1 MVCKLT
7 TCQLAA
13 NLREVPTSTRGHSDL
28 YPLLGLSAGVAK
40 NRELK
45 VRVTVELIIVGWVV
59 LDQVVGKG
67 GRATWRARQLTS
79 SLVAFHKHLV
89 AFHLKSAVLNL
100 HHDGAQK
107 ALKRKR
113 RESARVGEGW
123 ESATKPLL
131 PPPAV
136 PHHTNKKVR
145 RQSLQIE
152 TKQRTKSLYRPV
164 QLRHLLVATT
174 NTKAS

>member
-1 MVCKLT
+1 M
-7 TCQLAA
+7 
-13 NLREVPTSTRGHSDL
+13 R
-28 YPLLGLSAGVAK
+28 VA
-40 NRELK
+40 
-45 VRVTVELIIVGWVV
+45 VELIIVGWVV
-59 LDQVVGKG
+59 VDQVVGKG
-67 GRATWRARQLTS
+67 GRATWTARQLTS

-107 ALKRKR
+107 SLKRKR
-113 RESARVGEGW
+113 REGERRGEKGQGW

-145 RQSLQIE
+145 RQSLQTE

-164 QLRHLLVATT
+164 HLLA
-174 NTKAS
+174 A

>member
-1 MVCKLT
+1 M
-7 TCQLAA
+7 
-13 NLREVPTSTRGHSDL
+13 
-28 YPLLGLSAGVAK
+28 
-40 NRELK
+40 
-45 VRVTVELIIVGWVV
+45 RVTVELIIVGWVV
-59 LDQVVGKG
+59 VDQMVGKG

-107 ALKRKR
+107 SLKRKR